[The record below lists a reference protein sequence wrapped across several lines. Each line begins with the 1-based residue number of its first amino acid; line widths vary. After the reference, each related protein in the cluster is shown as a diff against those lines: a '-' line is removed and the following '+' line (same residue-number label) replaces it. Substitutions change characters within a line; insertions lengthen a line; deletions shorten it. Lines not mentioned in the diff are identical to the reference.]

1 MNRNRSLPRSPAGPR
16 RFADC
21 LRHAGLL
28 TICLALPALALPGLA
43 AGAATLGEGSFQH
56 PQPPR
61 PSKHGRLVQLSGPAG
76 CLAGA
81 GKARSQC
88 AHARALKG
96 PGPFMGSRA
105 IAISPDGRN
114 VYVASSTSNSIAVF
128 ARNRQTG
135 ALNQPKGK
143 AGCVAAKA
151 AASCGEALGLLGPN
165 SVAVSPDGRYV
176 YATSRDGASLTSFHR
191 NRKSGALRQLP
202 PTSSGC
208 ISGLPIPGCT
218 PGRALSGPDVVVLSG
233 DGRNVYVGSFFGNAV
248 ASFARNPESGAV
260 TQLEGTAGCI
270 AAATSGCAP
279 GLALGSIEGLAV
291 APDGSA
297 VYAAAAVSNALD
309 VLARDGTTGALS
321 QSTDGSGCLVEATL
335 SGCTTREPPV
345 SAQLAG
351 ANAVATDGQGGNV
364 YVTSLFSN
372 SVTSFTTAAS
382 GVGLTQMKLA
392 AGCLVF
398 MRANACSFGRAMVAP
413 EGLAVSNDGTSV
425 YVTAFKTG
433 AIDVLDR
440 NPQTGSLEQ
449 KTGPAGCVGPKSQP
463 GCTSGRALSGAS
475 SVVVSPD
482 GRNVYATAF
491 ASNAV
496 DVFRRIK

>member
-1 MNRNRSLPRSPAGPR
+1 MNCNRSLSCRSTGTR
-16 RFADC
+16 RPV
-21 LRHAGLL
+21 GLL
-28 TICLALPALALPGLA
+28 AIGLALLALALPAFASAA
-43 AGAATLGEGSFQH
+43 AGGGSNRH

-61 PSKHGRLVQLSGPAG
+61 QTKHGRLVQLKGTAG
-76 CLAGA
+76 CLAA
-81 GKARSQC
+81 PGKAAAGC
-88 AHARALKG
+88 AKARALQG

-114 VYVASSTSNSIAVF
+114 VYVAASGSDAITVF
-128 ARNRQTG
+128 DRDRQTG
-135 ALNQPKGK
+135 ALHQPKGE

-151 AASCGEALGLLGPN
+151 AAGCAAALGLLGPN
-165 SVAVSPDGRYV
+165 SVAVSPDGRFV
-176 YATSRDGASLTSFHR
+176 YATSREGASLTSFR
-191 NRKSGALRQLP
+191 RDRRTGALRQLP
-202 PTSSGC
+202 PSSSGC
-208 ISGLPIPGCT
+208 ISGLPIPGCAA
-218 PGRALSGPDVVVLSG
+218 GRALSGPDVVVLSG

-248 ASFARNPESGAV
+248 ASFARNPQSGAV
-260 TQLEGTAGCI
+260 TQLEGAAGCI
-270 AAATSGCAP
+270 AAATSGCAT

-309 VLARDGTTGALS
+309 VLARDASTGALS
-321 QSTDGSGCLVEATL
+321 QASDGSGCLVEATL
-335 SGCTTREPPV
+335 AGCTTREPPT

-372 SVTSFTTAAS
+372 SATSFTSAAS
-382 GVGLTQMKLA
+382 GVGLTQMKLS

-398 MRANACSFGRAMVAP
+398 LRANACSFGRAIVAP
-413 EGLAVSNDGTSV
+413 EGLSVSNDGSSV
-425 YVTAFKTG
+425 YVAAFKSG

-440 NPQTGSLEQ
+440 NPQSGELEQ
-449 KTGPAGCVGPKSQP
+449 KPGAAGCVAPKRLP
-463 GCTSGRALSGAS
+463 GCTLGRALAGAS
-475 SVVVSPD
+475 SLVVSPD

-491 ASNAV
+491 SSNAV